1 MGWFWADTARTPGTV
16 APHPLPNRNATPP
29 VRYALSLMLLYSV
42 ILTYLARLSDAYLHI
57 VSTII
62 SPSKC
67 LRTTPRRLM
76 SHKSAKRPSRGFY
89 LTPIDFI

>member
-42 ILTYLARLSDAYLHI
+42 ILT
-57 VSTII
+57 
-62 SPSKC
+62 
-67 LRTTPRRLM
+67 
-76 SHKSAKRPSRGFY
+76 
-89 LTPIDFI
+89 